1 MGGRVPWQDGLGI
14 YRLMLSQASLL
25 ASGMV
30 RSRCST
36 ISLAGLLPHLLSFY
50 LRQVLP
56 FPGPF
61 QYDIKCFFLRVL
73 VTIES
78 E

>member
-14 YRLMLSQASLL
+14 YRLMFSQASLL

-56 FPGPF
+56 YDPGGP
-61 QYDIKCFFLRVL
+61 ISWVPSSLIV
-73 VTIES
+73 S
-78 E
+78 ASS